1 MSSLSRAMVGLTDDT
16 VRWLQ
21 SLSRKYTNNYEPRS
35 SQELAEDAAT
45 KIYNLQ
51 QESPETFNQIDA
63 IKLYEALRQAEAGD
77 LDIGLMDPAKFLEAT
92 PDINEAYS
100 PEILRKKRQELEDIY
115 GDGINWNTSPYLK
128 YKVNPDGSIQILGH
142 EGRNRNSFVQS
153 LGFPEQFVEFIPG
166 KGYPPQPL
174 LRDLPPDTLIRNEE
188 TEKRM
193 GVLGDVIKLL
203 SVVGVAPLLTSGEEE
218 DKQ

>member
-16 VRWLQ
+16 IRWLQ
-21 SLSRKYTNNYEPRS
+21 SLSRKYKNNYEPRS

-77 LDIGLMDPAKFLEAT
+77 LDVGLMDPAKFLKAT

-115 GDGINWNTSPYLK
+115 GDGINWDTSPYLK
-128 YKVNPDGSIQILGH
+128 YKVKPDGSIQILGH

-153 LGFPEQFVEFIPG
+153 LGSPEQFVEFIPG
-166 KGYPPQPL
+166 KSYPPQPL
-174 LRDLPPDTLIRNEE
+174 LRELPPDTLIRNEE

-203 SVVGVAPLLTSGEEE
+203 SFGGVAPMLTSGEEE

>member
-16 VRWLQ
+16 IRWLQ
-21 SLSRKYTNNYEPRS
+21 SLSRKYKNNYEPRS

-77 LDIGLMDPAKFLEAT
+77 LDVGLMDPAKFLKAT

-128 YKVNPDGSIQILGH
+128 YKVIC
-142 EGRNRNSFVQS
+142 
-153 LGFPEQFVEFIPG
+153 
-166 KGYPPQPL
+166 
-174 LRDLPPDTLIRNEE
+174 
-188 TEKRM
+188 
-193 GVLGDVIKLL
+193 
-203 SVVGVAPLLTSGEEE
+203 SVSWFSGAVC
-218 DKQ
+218 